1 MASAATTATSPA
13 LTMTT
18 MPYAVLSS
26 EPSGTRTSA
35 LTTPVAATTA
45 NSHTAAL
52 AYSRTSPR
60 IAAGSCRQ
68 ATAARRV
75 YSSIPAHITAGSRW
89 VTDSRAP
96 PTGTMLSGCART
108 ASAAVTASSG
118 STLSPG
124 RRSRRATAA
133 SANAAHSRPA
143 ISVWPVV
150 SSGATV
156 GCSRSAS
163 RSCPLATTMASAAV
177 AARPS
182 SDERSAH
189 GGGSG
194 AGAVPRYCRARPRP
208 ARPPSAPAQPGEHQP
223 AQHGDE
229 ARGEHGGG
237 HGQRAAVTGGRAVA
251 PGGEP
256 GRVREHGPHH
266 GTGRPG
272 RAPRAPPA
280 RAGRPVRRRAGRTR
294 GGRPRTGTGPRCG

>member
-1 MASAATTATSPA
+1 VSTVSAAVTASTVASAYPSHLVTRVAPAAGAAGSGARPSQRRPAMASAATTATSPA

-52 AYSRTSPR
+52 ACSRTSPR

-163 RSCPLATTMASAAV
+163 NACPLATTMASAAV

-208 ARPPSAPAQPGEHQP
+208 ARPPSAPASP
-223 AQHGDE
+223 AS
-229 ARGEHGGG
+229 
-237 HGQRAAVTGGRAVA
+237 AVMGVVISCA
-251 PGGEP
+251 
-256 GRVREHGPHH
+256 
-266 GTGRPG
+266 
-272 RAPRAPPA
+272 
-280 RAGRPVRRRAGRTR
+280 RRRSA
-294 GGRPRTGTGPRCG
+294 RPWLRQNAA

>member
-96 PTGTMLSGCART
+96 PTGTMPSGCART

-208 ARPPSAPAQPGEHQP
+208 ARPPSAPASP
-223 AQHGDE
+223 ASIS
-229 ARGEHGGG
+229 
-237 HGQRAAVTGGRAVA
+237 QRSTAMRPAASTAAAMVSG
-251 PGGEP
+251 
-256 GRVREHGPHH
+256 
-266 GTGRPG
+266 
-272 RAPRAPPA
+272 PRAPAAGRCARRGAGSGQGARATSWHRPA
-280 RAGRPVRRRAGRTR
+280 RACAAGTPGPGRPPVRRRAGRTR
-294 GGRPRTGTGPRCG
+294 GGRPRTGTDPRCG